1 MQILQMQNN
10 LPLIKIASTSIDKK
24 SKQIIEYVE
33 SYFRSDLV
41 KISIDFNKNEE
52 VAFLTN

>member
-24 SKQIIEYVE
+24 SGQIIEYVE